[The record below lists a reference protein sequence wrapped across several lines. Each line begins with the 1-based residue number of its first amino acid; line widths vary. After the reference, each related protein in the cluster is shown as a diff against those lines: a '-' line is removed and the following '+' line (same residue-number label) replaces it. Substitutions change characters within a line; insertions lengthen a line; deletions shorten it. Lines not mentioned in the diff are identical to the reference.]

1 MGLQMLT
8 LSTLSANS
16 APTGRRVHAGHRHW
30 LQGRDLSQRGDWPGA
45 ARAFARAARA
55 APTDALYW
63 VNLAYAQRNA
73 AQYGRAEASAH
84 RALALAP
91 EDALALQVLGDC
103 LSKMHRYQE
112 SIEVFSR
119 LEASGTVEPD
129 ALVQQA
135 SMLQSLQR
143 PRESMDLLLRAL
155 ALKPHHLRA
164 HALLADACRD
174 LGMKREAIECMKT
187 VLALDPG
194 NLEALSH
201 LSFEK
206 RHLCDWSD
214 WSEDLQRLSAVLAEG
229 PPERPRIAA
238 AFGLLSLPLDPALQL
253 KAGQGEAAAVALG
266 VTPLP
271 PVRPGERMH
280 HSRVRLGWVSFDFRE
295 HPVSQLL
302 VELIERLDRQ
312 RFEVVLYSAG
322 PEDGSQLRQR
332 MHNAADR
339 FVDIRGLSDG
349 QAAAQVRA
357 DGVDI
362 LIDLMGH
369 TRGHRLGVFAARPAP
384 VQVSFLGFPNSTG
397 APFLD
402 YLIGDPLVTPIELA
416 AQCSEKL
423 AQMPLTWQPNGRWR
437 PLPQPLTRMQVGLAE
452 DAFVMC
458 AFNHTYKI
466 LPDVFDAWCEVLRQV
481 PRAVLWMKETN
492 GQLRDN
498 VSRELAARGV
508 AAERVV
514 YARVVPYAEH
524 FSRMALADVFVD
536 TWPYNAQTTAA
547 DALWSGLPV
556 VTLYGNGFSSR
567 VAASVLN
574 AAGLGEL
581 AFGDV
586 EDYKAAIRALA
597 QEPELVA
604 RYKRHLNE
612 QRLTVPLFDSRR
624 YAADFAALMTR
635 MWARWQAGLPP
646 EHLLA
651 EATGPIS
658 PTGSVHG
665 QPPPAAAGT
674 PAPVPTAPG

>member
-1 MGLQMLT
+1 MLT
-8 LSTLSANS
+8 LSTHAANLP
-16 APTGRRVHAGHRHW
+16 ARGGRSPAGHRHW
-30 LQGRDLSQRGDWPGA
+30 LQGRDLSQCGDWPA
-45 ARAFARAARA
+45 AAKAFARATRV

-73 AQYGRAEASAH
+73 ALYANAETSAQ
-84 RALALAP
+84 RALTLTP
-91 EDALALQVLGDC
+91 DDALALQVLGDC
-103 LSKMHRYQE
+103 LAKMHRYE
-112 SIEVFSR
+112 ECLEVFAR
-119 LEASGTVEPD
+119 LQASGTVEPD

-155 ALKPHHLRA
+155 ALKPHLLRA

-214 WSEDLQRLSAVLAEG
+214 WSDDLQRLSTVLADG
-229 PPERPRIAA
+229 PADRPRIAA
-238 AFGLLSLPLDPALQL
+238 AFGLLSLPLDPALLL

-271 PVRPGERMH
+271 AVQPPERVGRG
-280 HSRVRLGWVSFDFRE
+280 RVRLGWVSFDFRE

-302 VELIERLDRQ
+302 VEMLERLDRQ

-322 PEDGSQLRQR
+322 PDDGSLLRQR
-332 MHNAADR
+332 MQTVADR

-349 QAAAQVRA
+349 QAAAMVRS
-357 DGVDI
+357 DGIDI

-402 YLIGDPLVTPIELA
+402 YLLGDPLVTPVELA

-437 PLPQPLTRMQVGLAE
+437 PLPQPMTRAQAGLPE

-466 LPDVFDAWCEVLRQV
+466 LPDVFDAWCEVLREV
-481 PRAVLWMKETN
+481 PHALLWMKETN

-498 VSRELAARGV
+498 VRRELAARGV
-508 AAERVV
+508 AADRVV

-547 DALWSGLPV
+547 DALWAGVPV

-581 AFGDV
+581 AFADV
-586 EDYKAAIRALA
+586 EDYKRAIRVLAL
-597 QEPELVA
+597 EPELVA
-604 RYKRHLNE
+604 GYKRYLNE
-612 QRLTVPLFDSRR
+612 RRQTLALFDSTR
-624 YAADFAALMTR
+624 YTADFEALLSR

-646 EHLLA
+646 DHLLA
-651 EATGPIS
+651 DGAANPSSSARLS
-658 PTGSVHG
+658 PRPGE
-665 QPPPAAAGT
+665 PET
-674 PAPVPTAPG
+674 PAPDPAVPG

>member
-1 MGLQMLT
+1 MLT
-8 LSTLSANS
+8 MSSPAANP
-16 APTGRRVHAGHRHW
+16 APVRPHLNAGHRHW
-30 LQGRDLSQRGDWPGA
+30 VTGRDLSQRGDWPA
-45 ARAFARAARA
+45 AAKAFARAARA
-55 APTDALYW
+55 APGDLLYW

-73 AQYGRAEASAH
+73 ARYSAGEASAQ

-91 EDALALQVLGDC
+91 QDALALQVLGDC

-119 LEASGTVEPD
+119 LEAAGTVEPD

-155 ALKPHHLRA
+155 ALKPHLLRA

-214 WSEDLQRLSAVLAEG
+214 WAQDLQRLSTALAEG
-229 PPERPRIAA
+229 PPERARIAA

-271 PVRPGERMH
+271 PVQPAERAGRA
-280 HSRVRLGWVSFDFRE
+280 RVRLGWVSFDFRE

-302 VELIERLDRQ
+302 VELLERIDRH

-322 PEDGSQLRQR
+322 PDDGSDLRQR
-332 MHNAADR
+332 MQKAADR

-357 DGVDI
+357 DGIDI

-402 YLIGDPLVTPIELA
+402 YLLGDPLVTPIELA

-437 PLPQPLTRMQVGLAE
+437 PLPQPMTRAQVGLAD

-466 LPDVFDAWCEVLRQV
+466 LPDVFDAWCEVLREV
-481 PRAVLWMKETN
+481 PRAVLWLKETN
-492 GQLRDN
+492 SQLHDN
-498 VSRELAARGV
+498 VRRELAARGV
-508 AAERVV
+508 AADRVV

-524 FSRMALADVFVD
+524 FSRLALADVFVD

-547 DALWSGLPV
+547 DALWAGVPV

-586 EDYKAAIRALA
+586 EDYKRAIRALA

-604 RYKRHLNE
+604 GYRRHLTE
-612 QRLTVPLFDSRR
+612 QRLTLPLFDSSR
-624 YAADFAALMTR
+624 YSADFADLMNR
-635 MWARWQAGLPP
+635 MWARWCAGLAP

-651 EATGPIS
+651 DACT
-658 PTGSVHG
+658 
-665 QPPPAAAGT
+665 AAST
-674 PAPVPTAPG
+674 DTHTAAS

>member
-1 MGLQMLT
+1 MGLTML
-8 LSTLSANS
+8 NS
-16 APTGRRVHAGHRHW
+16 SIALATPTPAGRRASSGHRHW
-30 LQGRDLSQRGDWPGA
+30 LQGRVLSKRGDWAGA
-45 ARAFARAARA
+45 SRAFARAARSE
-55 APTDALYW
+55 PTDTLYW

-73 AQYGRAEASAH
+73 GNFTGAEVSA
-84 RALALAP
+84 RRVLALAAD
-91 EDALALQVLGDC
+91 DALALQVLGDS

-112 SIEVFSR
+112 SIEVFAR
-119 LEASGTVEPD
+119 LEATGTVEPE

-135 SMLQSLQR
+135 FMLQSLQR
-143 PRESMDLLLRAL
+143 PRESMDVLLRAL
-155 ALKPHHLRA
+155 AIKPHLLRA

-174 LGMKREAIECMKT
+174 LGLKREAIECMKT
-187 VLALDPG
+187 VLALEPG

-214 WSEDLQRLSAVLAEG
+214 WAEDLERLRSVLADG
-229 PPERPRIAA
+229 AAGRPRLAA
-238 AFGLLSLPLDPALQL
+238 AFGLLSLPLDPLLLL
-253 KAGQGEAAAVALG
+253 KAGQGEAAAVARG
-266 VTPLP
+266 VTVLP
-271 PVRPGERMH
+271 PVKPAERAG
-280 HSRVRLGWVSFDFRE
+280 SAGRRVRLGWVSFDFRE

-302 VELIERLDRQ
+302 VELLERIDRQ

-322 PEDGSQLRQR
+322 PDDGSELRQR
-332 MHNAADR
+332 IQSAADR

-349 QAAAQVRA
+349 QAAALVRA
-357 DGVDI
+357 DGIDI
-362 LIDLMGH
+362 FMDLMGH

-402 YLIGDPLVTPIELA
+402 YLMGDPLVTPLELA
-416 AQCSEKL
+416 GQCSEKL

-437 PLPQPLTRMQVGLAE
+437 PVPQPMARAQAGLPE

-466 LPDVFDAWCEVLRQV
+466 LPDVFDAWCEVLREV

-492 GQLRDN
+492 NQLHDN
-498 VSRELAARGV
+498 VRRELAARGV
-508 AAERVV
+508 AEDRVV

-547 DALWSGLPV
+547 DALWAGVPV
-556 VTLYGNGFSSR
+556 VTLYGNAFSSR

-574 AAGLGEL
+574 AAGLSEL
-581 AFGDV
+581 AFGNV
-586 EDYKAAIRALA
+586 EDYKRAIRVLA
-597 QEPELVA
+597 QEPELLA
-604 RYKRHLNE
+604 GYKRHLVE
-612 QRLTVPLFDSRR
+612 HRQSLPLFDSQP
-624 YAADFAALMTR
+624 YTAAFEALMNR
-635 MWARWQAGLPP
+635 MWARWQAGLAP

-651 EATGPIS
+651 DA
-658 PTGSVHG
+658 
-665 QPPPAAAGT
+665 
-674 PAPVPTAPG
+674 PTA